1 MTALAR
7 SSSLAR
13 GDQVPNAFDCGNLC
27 FQQLRGSYEP
37 KFGGFSQAPKFPQ
50 PVNMNLLLR
59 WHVLNQGKDSDLA
72 LDMCVHTLRMMAK
85 GGIFDHVCLVIRS
98 IFLLFF
104 FPLSVLFRYIG
115 WHKHVY
121 FCITSWPGFRSLL
134 HRREM
139 ACAPF

>member
-72 LDMCVHTLRMMAK
+72 LDMCVHTLRMIKSSPMNK
-85 GGIFDHVCLVIRS
+85 INGPDRDPRCRWVGCQSDSKQCRTL
-98 IFLLFF
+98 
-104 FPLSVLFRYIG
+104 
-115 WHKHVY
+115 
-121 FCITSWPGFRSLL
+121 
-134 HRREM
+134 
-139 ACAPF
+139 